1 MTRTRRLLLQ
11 VRARCTLSA
20 LTFCLFLIVLQS
32 LAGAV
37 TDQATA
43 IPTNVQQ

>member
-1 MTRTRRLLLQ
+1 MTRTRRALLQ
-11 VRARCTLSA
+11 VKARCSIPA
-20 LTFCLFLIVLQS
+20 LAFCLFLIVLQS

-43 IPTNVQQ
+43 IPTHVQR